1 MVTRAYWLVGAVLAS
16 HDIKRAWAL
25 AAQQCEVYV
34 TLLKS
39 SLRNGCDGKFY
50 VLCLYPIF
58 FFLNDR
64 ILSSSTLP

>member
-58 FFLNDR
+58 FFFLM
-64 ILSSSTLP
+64 TEY